1 MPGFFELRK
10 MDWEK
15 LTSVSMRA
23 ESLGIDLDLNQ
34 NLCFKILVVAVI
46 ISDKTILN
54 NSGLSYIYKVNSRFI
69 LFLVTTDKNK
79 QFWLVQMEKKRKERK
94 KKRKGFALF
103 VRAISILNSQFSS
116 ANQPQQLIFPPPPIT
131 NYLCQNAIDTI
142 RFDFSAHHFFFWEA
156 KLLGINQL
164 EFR

>member
-23 ESLGIDLDLNQ
+23 ESLGIDLDLNE

-54 NSGLSYIYKVNSRFI
+54 NSGSSYIYKVNSRFI
-69 LFLVTTDKNK
+69 LFLVTTDKKK
-79 QFWLVQMEKKRKERK
+79 QCWLVEMEKKE
-94 KKRKGFALF
+94 KKRICF
-103 VRAISILNSQFSS
+103 VCTSYLNSQVPINHNSLFFLPLLHFLLISS
-116 ANQPQQLIFPPPPIT
+116 Q
-131 NYLCQNAIDTI
+131 YLSLPSQIISAKTPLI
-142 RFDFSAHHFFFWEA
+142 RFDSLA
-156 KLLGINQL
+156 
-164 EFR
+164 